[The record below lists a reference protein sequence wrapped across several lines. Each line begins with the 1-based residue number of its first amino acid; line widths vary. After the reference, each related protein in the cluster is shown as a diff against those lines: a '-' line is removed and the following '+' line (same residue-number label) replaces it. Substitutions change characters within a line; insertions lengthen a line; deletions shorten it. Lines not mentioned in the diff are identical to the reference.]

1 MAEMKVACLTIR
13 NFLGITE
20 AKIAPKG
27 KVTVLAG
34 DNKQGKSSVL
44 KAIPACFQ
52 GMKPAMIHNGA
63 ERAEIAIELGDLV
76 VTRVQTLLNQS
87 VTVKDKMGRIQTAP
101 QKFLN
106 GLFGGFAFNPM
117 AFLLANDKEQRQ
129 ILLQAMDVTVTKEE
143 VEAAASTGEAKE
155 MLPLPASGPALEMYA
170 DAHRHF
176 YSARTDVN
184 RRLNEKRVAA
194 AEVLK
199 KLPEGYK
206 PVEGIEEKA
215 KANRQL
221 MSGVQATISGLQAE
235 KMAAERA
242 KETRKKTEERIR
254 NNQGTLASAKATLA
268 EEKIPDIALL
278 MRKVEEARLALRTAE
293 ERLQAGRTIAANIDR
308 LIGDVSNMERDIRQ
322 DQETLAALPGEFD
335 ESLIDAEA
343 KTLDELMTE
352 AAEIEAERS
361 KQRIWNEYDILRDE
375 ATEAETESA
384 RLSALVERFGN
395 DLPAQAVR
403 EAKLPI
409 PGLALSGEKITV
421 DGKPLN
427 DLSTAEQV
435 GVTVA
440 IAKAL
445 AGELKVICIDGAER
459 LDEKTRAEFIRQAE
473 GDEFYYFVTRVGTP
487 QAGEIEIREGKV
499 AAG

>member
-1 MAEMKVACLTIR
+1 MAEMKIACLTIR
-13 NFLGITE
+13 NFLGVSE

-76 VTRVQTLLNQS
+76 VTRVQTLLTQS
-87 VTVKDKMGRIQTAP
+87 VTVKDRQGRVQTAP

-117 AFLLANDKEQRQ
+117 AFLLAGDKEQRS
-129 ILLQAMDVTVTKEE
+129 ILLQEMDVTATKEAIE
-143 VEAAASTGEAKE
+143 KEAGEPI
-155 MLPLPASGPALEMYA
+155 PLPESGPALVMYA
-170 DAHRHF
+170 DAHRIF
-176 YSARTDVN
+176 YDRRTDIN
-184 RRLNEKRVAA
+184 RRLKEKRIAA

-206 PVEGIEEKA
+206 PIEGIDGKA
-215 KANRQL
+215 TANRQL
-221 MSGVQATISGLQAE
+221 LSGVQTTIAGLQAE
-235 KMAAERA
+235 KVAAERA
-242 KETRKKTEERIR
+242 KETRKKTEERIQK
-254 NNQGTLASAKATLA
+254 NQGTLARAKEALAKEVHPDLLTLV
-268 EEKIPDIALL
+268 K
-278 MRKVEEARLALRTAE
+278 KVEDARLALRAAE
-293 ERLQAGRTIAANIDR
+293 NDLQVGREVAANIDR
-308 LIGDVSNMERDIRQ
+308 LAGDVAGMERDIRQ
-322 DQETLAALPGEFD
+322 DQETLAALPGAFD
-335 ESLIDAEA
+335 ESLLDAEA
-343 KTLDELMTE
+343 KTLDELMSE
-352 AAEIEAERS
+352 SDAIEAERS
-361 KQRIWNEYDILRDE
+361 RQRIWNEHVILRE
-375 ATEAETESA
+375 EAEDAEEQA
-384 RLSALVERFGN
+384 GKLSALVERFGN

-421 DGKPLN
+421 DGKSLD
-427 DLSTAEQV
+427 DLSTSEQM
-435 GVTVA
+435 GVTMA
-440 IAKAL
+440 IAKSL

-473 GDEFYYFVTRVGTP
+473 GDEFYYFVTRVGAP
-487 QAGEIEIREGKV
+487 QTGEIEIRDGKV
-499 AAG
+499 A

>member
-1 MAEMKVACLTIR
+1 MRIACLTIR
-13 NFLGITE
+13 NYLGITE
-20 AKIAPKG
+20 AKITPKG

-34 DNKQGKSSVL
+34 DNRQGKSSVL

-52 GMKPAMIHNGA
+52 GMTPAMIHNGA

-87 VTVKDKMGRIQTAP
+87 VTVKDVKGRVQTAP

-117 AFLLANDKEQRQ
+117 AFLLASDKEQRS
-129 ILLQAMDVTVTKEE
+129 ILLQAMAVTVTKEE
-143 VEAAASTGEAKE
+143 VEAAASTGESKE
-155 MLPLPASGPALEMYA
+155 MIPLPASGPALEMYA

-184 RRLNEKRVAA
+184 RTLKQKKIAA

-221 MSGVQATISGLQAE
+221 ISGIQATLSGLQAE

-254 NNQGTLASAKATLA
+254 NNQGILARTKESLAK
-268 EEKIPDIALL
+268 EQFPDMDLL
-278 MRKVEEARLALRTAE
+278 TKKVEEARLALRAAE
-293 ERLQAGRTIAANIDR
+293 EALQSGRAIVANIDR
-308 LIGDVSNMERDIRQ
+308 LTESVSNMERDIRQ
-322 DQETLAALPGEFD
+322 DQETLAALPGAFD
-335 ESLIDAEA
+335 ESLLDAEA
-343 KTLDELMTE
+343 KTLDELLTE
-352 AAEIEAERS
+352 SATIEAERS
-361 KQRIWNEYDILRDE
+361 RQRIWNEYAILRDD

-384 RLSALVERFGN
+384 RLSALCDRFGN
-395 DLPAQAVR
+395 ELPAQAVR

-421 DGKPLN
+421 DGKPLD
-427 DLSTAEQV
+427 DLSTAEQM
-435 GVTVA
+435 GVTMA

-445 AGELKVICIDGAER
+445 AGELKVVCIDGAER

-473 GDEFYYFVTRVGTP
+473 GDEFYYFVTRVGAP

-499 AAG
+499 AVNG

>member
-1 MAEMKVACLTIR
+1 MAEMKIACLTIR
-13 NFLGITE
+13 NFLGVSE

-76 VTRVQTLLNQS
+76 VTRVQTLLTQS
-87 VTVKDKMGRIQTAP
+87 VTVKDRQGRVQTAP

-117 AFLLANDKEQRQ
+117 AFLLAGDKEQRS
-129 ILLQAMDVTVTKEE
+129 ILLQAMDVTATKEAIE
-143 VEAAASTGEAKE
+143 KDAGEP
-155 MLPLPASGPALEMYA
+155 LPLPESGPALVMYA
-170 DAHRHF
+170 DAHRVF
-176 YSARTDVN
+176 YDRRTEIN
-184 RRLNEKRVAA
+184 RRLKEKKIAA

-206 PVEGIEEKA
+206 PAEGIDGKA
-215 KANRQL
+215 TANRQL
-221 MSGVQATISGLQAE
+221 MTGVQATISGLEAD
-235 KMAAERA
+235 KKAAERA

-254 NNQGTLASAKATLA
+254 TNQGILASARTTLA
-268 EEKIPDIALL
+268 EEKVPDIAHLKGL
-278 MRKVEEARLALRTAE
+278 VEDLRLQLRAAEEALQYATSIMANRD
-293 ERLQAGRTIAANIDR
+293 RLQSDIAA
-308 LIGDVSNMERDIRQ
+308 MERDIRQ
-322 DQETLAALPGEFD
+322 DQETLAALPGAFD
-335 ESLIDAEA
+335 ESLLEVENKNLADLMSESDA
-343 KTLDELMTE
+343 
-352 AAEIEAERS
+352 IEAERS
-361 KQRIWNEYDILRDE
+361 RQRIWNEHVILRE
-375 ATEAETESA
+375 EAEDAEEQA
-384 RLSALVERFGN
+384 GKLSALVERFGN

-421 DGKPLN
+421 DGKSLD
-427 DLSTAEQV
+427 DLSTSEQM
-435 GVTVA
+435 GVTMA
-440 IAKAL
+440 IAKSL

-473 GDEFYYFVTRVGTP
+473 GDEFYYFVTRVGAP
-487 QAGEIEIREGKV
+487 QTGEIEIRDGKV
-499 AAG
+499 A